1 MPRET
6 IELLLFLKVAEATI
20 EPAQQRFRDRISNFR
35 GGYWC
40 KSYASPDELVLY
52 GLRSLMK
59 WLCEFW
65 AGVMEERS
73 RRARRRQV
81 ALASFAAATVAVA
94 VVVGLTRLRDAFTTS
109 TLAGACFTLATVP
122 LMCWTSLW
130 ADIGGRDER
139 E

>member
-1 MPRET
+1 MVECSDVFIGLVGSLYGSPLPCDDRGRSIVEWEFETACARET

-52 GLRSLMK
+52 GLRSLMR

-81 ALASFAAATVAVA
+81 ALASFAAATVASRSSS
-94 VVVGLTRLRDAFTTS
+94 G
-109 TLAGACFTLATVP
+109 
-122 LMCWTSLW
+122 
-130 ADIGGRDER
+130 
-139 E
+139 